1 MKNLFYIVLFGLL
14 TTVCVNAQTIVT
26 IRSGQYRITAD
37 LLPIKTNWE
46 KVLKDEGITASLV
59 NFVVKSG
66 ADKTTG
72 KTYYFL
78 YGTNKDQ
85 SVKVAQGLKLKGATL
100 VFLSKNETPAGIMTC
115 TGCVNGCVPAILN
128 GNWICDPACN
138 KSDSECIKIET
149 IIQ

>member
-1 MKNLFYIVLFGLL
+1 MKNLFYLVLFGLL
-14 TTVCVNAQTIVT
+14 TTVYVNAQTIAT

-37 LLPIKTNWE
+37 LLPIKTKWE
-46 KVLKDEGITASLV
+46 KVLENDGITTSLV

-100 VFLSKNETPAGIMTC
+100 VFLSKNEAPTGIMTC
-115 TGCVNGCVPAILN
+115 IGCVNGCVPSILN
-128 GNWICDPACN
+128 GNWTCQPVCN
-138 KSDSECIKIET
+138 KSDSECIKTET
-149 IIQ
+149 IMQ